1 MRGVLDTTLCDKVNF
16 VSDLWQV
23 GNFLRVLW
31 FSPTKTDSRDT
42 IELLLKVTLNTI
54 DQTKPLH
61 LFLFKIPQTST
72 FSWIAF

>member
-31 FSPTKTDSRDT
+31 FSPTNTDSRDT
-42 IELLLKVTLNTI
+42 IAFPV
-54 DQTKPLH
+54 DSY
-61 LFLFKIPQTST
+61 FSTST
-72 FSWIAF
+72 